1 MQEPTIK
8 MENLKDKLRR
18 MGRVVIAFSGGV
30 DSTFLVKVACEVL
43 GNNVL
48 AVTAASST
56 YPKTELEEAKRLARL
71 IGVRH
76 IIVNSEETEVE
87 NFKRNPPNRCYYC
100 KKELFSRLKE
110 IAKKEKINYVL
121 DGTNYDDLT
130 DFRPGMKALRELN
143 IISPLKDAKLTK
155 EDIRNLSKLMNL
167 DTWDKP
173 ACACLA
179 SRFPYGIRI
188 TKERLDR
195 VEKAEAVIRNLGIRQ
210 LRVRYHNEIA
220 RIEVN
225 KKDMQLLLEHSDS
238 IVKKFKELGFIY
250 VTLDMEG
257 YRTGSLNEVL
267 RNEGRD
273 RRNVEGF

>member
-30 DSTFLVKVACEVL
+30 DSTFLVKVAYEVL
-43 GNNVL
+43 GKNVI

-87 NFKRNPPNRCYYC
+87 NFKQNPPNRCYYC

-273 RRNVEGF
+273 RKNVEGF

>member
-30 DSTFLVKVACEVL
+30 DSTFLVKVAYEVL
-43 GNNVL
+43 GKNVI

-195 VEKAEAVIRNLGIRQ
+195 VEKAENVIRNLGIRQ

-273 RRNVEGF
+273 RKNVEGF

>member
-30 DSTFLVKVACEVL
+30 DSTFLVKVAYEVL
-43 GNNVL
+43 GKNVI

-87 NFKRNPPNRCYYC
+87 NFKQNPPNRCYYC

-143 IISPLKDAKLTK
+143 IISPLKDVKLTK

-195 VEKAEAVIRNLGIRQ
+195 VEKAENVIRNLGIRQ

-267 RNEGRD
+267 RNEGKD
-273 RRNVEGF
+273 RKNVEGF

>member
-30 DSTFLVKVACEVL
+30 DSTFLVKVAYEVL
-43 GNNVL
+43 GKNVI

-87 NFKRNPPNRCYYC
+87 NFKQNPPNRCYYC

-143 IISPLKDAKLTK
+143 IISPLKDVKLTK

-273 RRNVEGF
+273 RKNVEGF

>member
-30 DSTFLVKVACEVL
+30 DSTFLVKVAYEVL
-43 GNNVL
+43 GKNVI

-87 NFKRNPPNRCYYC
+87 NFKQNSPNRCYYC

-143 IISPLKDAKLTK
+143 IISPLKDVKLTK

-195 VEKAEAVIRNLGIRQ
+195 VEKAENVIRNLGIRQ

-273 RRNVEGF
+273 RKNVEGF

>member
-1 MQEPTIK
+1 MQQSK
-8 MENLKDKLRR
+8 MENLKKMLRK
-18 MGRVVIAFSGGV
+18 MGSVVIAFSGGV
-30 DSTFLVKVACEVL
+30 DSTFLLKVAQEVL
-43 GNNVL
+43 GKRTI

-56 YPKTELEEAKRLARL
+56 YPKTELEEAKRLAQL

-76 IIVNSEETEVE
+76 IIINSEETELE
-87 NFKRNPPNRCYYC
+87 NFKQNPPNRCYYC
-100 KKELFSRLKE
+100 KKELFSKLKE
-110 IAKKEKINYVL
+110 IAKKEKTNYVL
-121 DGTNYDDLT
+121 DGTNYDDLV
-130 DFRPGMKALRELN
+130 DFRPGLQALRELN
-143 IISPLKDAKLTK
+143 IASPLREAKLTK
-155 EDIRNLSKLMNL
+155 EDIRNLSKKMNL

-179 SRFPYGIRI
+179 SRFPYGVRI

-195 VEKAEAVIRNLGIRQ
+195 IDRAENFIRNLGVKQ

-225 KKDMQLLLEHSDS
+225 KKDIQLVLRHSDS

-257 YRTGSLNEVL
+257 YRMGSLNEVL
-267 RNEGRD
+267 K
-273 RRNVEGF
+273 

>member
-30 DSTFLVKVACEVL
+30 DSTFLVKVAYEVL
-43 GNNVL
+43 GKNVI

-87 NFKRNPPNRCYYC
+87 NFKQNPPNRCYYC
-100 KKELFSRLKE
+100 KKELFSKLKE

-195 VEKAEAVIRNLGIRQ
+195 VEKAENVIRNLGIRQ

-267 RNEGRD
+267 RNEGKD
-273 RRNVEGF
+273 RKNVEGF

>member
-1 MQEPTIK
+1 M
-8 MENLKDKLRR
+8 
-18 MGRVVIAFSGGV
+18 VIAFSGGV
-30 DSTFLVKVACEVL
+30 DSTFLVKVAYEVL
-43 GNNVL
+43 GKNVI

-76 IIVNSEETEVE
+76 IIVNSQETEVE

-273 RRNVEGF
+273 RKNVEGF

>member
-30 DSTFLVKVACEVL
+30 DSTFLVKVAYEVL
-43 GNNVL
+43 GKNVI

-143 IISPLKDAKLTK
+143 IISPLKDVKLTK

-195 VEKAEAVIRNLGIRQ
+195 VEKAENVIRNLGIRQ

-273 RRNVEGF
+273 RKNVEGF

>member
-143 IISPLKDAKLTK
+143 IISPLKDVKLTK

-273 RRNVEGF
+273 RKNVEGF

>member
-30 DSTFLVKVACEVL
+30 DSTFLVKVAYEVL
-43 GNNVL
+43 GKNVI

-143 IISPLKDAKLTK
+143 IISPLKDVKLTK

-273 RRNVEGF
+273 RKNVEGF

>member
-1 MQEPTIK
+1 MHQSAIK
-8 MENLKDKLRR
+8 MENLKKKLRK

-30 DSTFLVKVACEVL
+30 DSTFLIKVAYEVL
-43 GNNVL
+43 GKNVV

-71 IGVRH
+71 MSVRH
-76 IIVNSEETEVE
+76 IIVNSRETEAE
-87 NFKRNPPNRCYYC
+87 NFKRNPPDRCYYC
-100 KKELFSRLKE
+100 KRELFSKLKE
-110 IAKKEKINYVL
+110 IAQKEGIKYIL
-121 DGTNYDDLT
+121 DGTNYDDLV
-130 DFRPGMKALRELN
+130 DFRPGMKAMKELG
-143 IISPLKDAKLTK
+143 IISPLQEAKLTK
-155 EDIRNLSKLMNL
+155 EDIRELSKKMNL

-173 ACACLA
+173 SCACLA
-179 SRFPYGIRI
+179 SRFPYGVRI

-195 VEKAEAVIRNLGIRQ
+195 VEKAEAVIRGLGVRQ

-220 RIEVN
+220 RIEVD
-225 KKDMQLLLEHSDS
+225 KKDMQVLLHHSDS

-267 RNEGRD
+267 RDEGKNRED
-273 RRNVEGF
+273 IKGF

>member
-30 DSTFLVKVACEVL
+30 DSTFLVKVAYEVL
-43 GNNVL
+43 GKNVI

-56 YPKTELEEAKRLARL
+56 YPKTEFEEAKRLARL

-87 NFKRNPPNRCYYC
+87 NFKQNPPNRCYYC
-100 KKELFSRLKE
+100 KKELFSKLKE

-195 VEKAEAVIRNLGIRQ
+195 VEKAENVIRNLGIRQ

-267 RNEGRD
+267 RNEGKD
-273 RRNVEGF
+273 RKDVKGF

>member
-30 DSTFLVKVACEVL
+30 DSTFLVKVAYEVL
-43 GNNVL
+43 GKNVI

-87 NFKRNPPNRCYYC
+87 NFKQNPPNRCYYC
-100 KKELFSRLKE
+100 KKELFSKLKE

-143 IISPLKDAKLTK
+143 IISPLKDVKLTK

-195 VEKAEAVIRNLGIRQ
+195 VEKAENVIRNLGIRQ

-267 RNEGRD
+267 RNEGKD
-273 RRNVEGF
+273 RKNVEGF

>member
-30 DSTFLVKVACEVL
+30 DSTFLVKVAYEVL
-43 GNNVL
+43 GKNVI

-195 VEKAEAVIRNLGIRQ
+195 VEKAENVIRNLGIRQ

-267 RNEGRD
+267 RNEGKD
-273 RRNVEGF
+273 RKNVEGF

>member
-30 DSTFLVKVACEVL
+30 DSTFLVKVAYEVL
-43 GNNVL
+43 GKNVI

-76 IIVNSEETEVE
+76 IIVNSQETEVE

-273 RRNVEGF
+273 RKNVEGF

>member
-18 MGRVVIAFSGGV
+18 MSRVVIAFSGGV
-30 DSTFLVKVACEVL
+30 DSTFLVKVAYEVL
-43 GNNVL
+43 GKNVI

-87 NFKRNPPNRCYYC
+87 NFKQNPPNRCYYC

-143 IISPLKDAKLTK
+143 IVSPLKDAKLTK

-273 RRNVEGF
+273 RKNVEGF

>member
-30 DSTFLVKVACEVL
+30 DSTFLVKVAYEVL
-43 GNNVL
+43 GKNVI

-87 NFKRNPPNRCYYC
+87 NFKQNPPNRCYYC

-195 VEKAEAVIRNLGIRQ
+195 VEKAENVIRNLGIRQ

-267 RNEGRD
+267 RNEGKD
-273 RRNVEGF
+273 RKNVEGF